1 MVSANSSIFVSA
13 ARYLQIA
20 LALAQNEPSP
30 GQLPITANCT
40 KTCKQLGTEFPSIF
54 HPGNDD
60 PDFAIWDAK
69 AQGVQPA
76 CRVEP
81 GNAVEVARVLEI
93 AVENRCQIA
102 IKSGGHSTNR
112 DASNSVGG
120 VTVDLVRI
128 NHVRLLDDHIQAD
141 FGPGLILRDAYAAL
155 EPFNL
160 SNFGGR
166 TADVGLAGYTIGGGL
181 TALAPKFGLALDN
194 VFEYEVSICFESHC
208 DDGWAIWRVETDH
221 IYAKLVLPNST
232 IVNVSE
238 QVHPDLYFA
247 LRGGGN
253 NFGIITN
260 FRARVVPQG
269 QRLGGGKTYS
279 ANYTDQLI
287 DQGYQLATTLSNDL
301 DMAFHNRYFYT
312 QSEDSF
318 SWSFFQEYNQPV
330 LNPSVFDGLNQIP
343 SLTDQV
349 RIDHASVL
357 SLDEVSPHG
366 FRRLYAT
373 VTFHPSR
380 ELHRKIIDI
389 FAEEVQG
396 IKATANL
403 TTAIVVQALHINSI
417 KAMNQRGGNALGIES
432 DGSLLI
438 ALLTLGWGKSEDD
451 TAIYS
456 FAERW
461 TNRSRS
467 EAEAK
472 GLFHPWQYINY
483 AGPFQDPFSSYGEA
497 SKLRLQEIQ
506 RNTDPAGIFTSQ
518 GLVRGSFKLL

>member
-20 LALAQNEPSP
+20 LALAQKGPSP

-81 GNAVEVARVLEI
+81 GDAVDVARVLEI

-128 NHVRLLDDHIQAD
+128 NHVRLLDDHTQAD
-141 FGPGLILRDAYAAL
+141 FGPGLILRDAYTAL

-194 VFEYEVSICFESHC
+194 VFEYE
-208 DDGWAIWRVETDH
+208 
-221 IYAKLVLPNST
+221 LVLPNST

-269 QRLGGGKTYS
+269 RRLGGGKTYS

-287 DQGYQLATTLSNDL
+287 DQGYQLATTLSGDL

-318 SWSFFQEYNQPV
+318 GWSFFQEYNQPV

-389 FAEEVQG
+389 FAEEVQS

-438 ALLTLGWGKSEDD
+438 ALLTLGWEKSKDD

-461 TNRSRS
+461 TDRSRL

>member
-1 MVSANSSIFVSA
+1 MSSAKSKFVASA
-13 ARYLQIA
+13 ARCLQVV
-20 LALAQNEPSP
+20 LAWAQNEPSP
-30 GQLPITANCT
+30 DQPHITANCT
-40 KTCKQLGTEFPSIF
+40 ATCEQLGIEFPAVF
-54 HPGNDD
+54 HPGTND

-69 AQGVQPA
+69 AQEVQPA

-81 GNAVEVARVLEI
+81 SDAAEVARVLEI
-93 AVENRCQIA
+93 AVENQCQVA

-120 VTVDLVRI
+120 VTIDLVRI
-128 NHVRLLDDHIQAD
+128 NHVRLWDDHTQAD
-141 FGPGLILRDAYAAL
+141 FGPGLILRDAYTAL

-160 SNFGGR
+160 TNFGGR

-194 VFEYEVSICFESHC
+194 VFEYE
-208 DDGWAIWRVETDH
+208 
-221 IYAKLVLPNST
+221 LVLPNST
-232 IVNVSE
+232 IVNVNEHTNS
-238 QVHPDLYFA
+238 DLYFA

-269 QRLGGGKTYS
+269 QRLGGSKTYS
-279 ANYTDQLI
+279 TNYTDQLI
-287 DQGYQLATTLSNDL
+287 EQEFQLTTALSGDL
-301 DMAFHNRYFYT
+301 DMAFHNRYFYN
-312 QSEDSF
+312 QSDDSF

-330 LNPSVFDGLNQIP
+330 LNPTVFDGLNRIP
-343 SLTDQV
+343 SLTDQI
-349 RIDHASVL
+349 RIDYASVL

-366 FRRLYAT
+366 LRRLYAT

-380 ELHRKIIDI
+380 ELHKKFIDI
-389 FAEEVQG
+389 YSEEVER

-403 TTAIVVQALHINSI
+403 TTSLIVQPLHFNSI
-417 KAMNQRGGNALGIES
+417 KTMNERGGNALGIES

-451 TAIYS
+451 SAIYN
-456 FAERW
+456 FAQRW
-461 TNRSRS
+461 TDRSTS
-467 EAEAK
+467 EAEAS

-483 AGPFQDPFSSYGEA
+483 AAPFQDPFSSYGEA